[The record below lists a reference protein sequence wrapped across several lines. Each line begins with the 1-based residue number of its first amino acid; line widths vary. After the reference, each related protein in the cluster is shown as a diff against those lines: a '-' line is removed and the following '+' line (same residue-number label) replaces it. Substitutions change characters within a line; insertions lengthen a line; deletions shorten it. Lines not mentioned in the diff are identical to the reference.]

1 MLIRGSSSSRLNN
14 QHNWGALCDH
24 LMSTIIFTLTLNKIW
39 LYTSSKNYGER
50 SCGICH
56 LGVIWFVFM
65 FSNFYRWDSHN
76 KNSCC
81 ISEST
86 MVHKVDEAYVD
97 SSNFVELSK
106 LMDLSIRSF
115 NMLTIVNREQRF
127 LNLLNL
133 ELRKV
138 LISAPQSKILYFP
151 MWCYKGELFYHSKLC
166 NLWATTLAESTWVI
180 FQWKKSL
187 MPILSLKWLHVR

>member
-1 MLIRGSSSSRLNN
+1 
-14 QHNWGALCDH
+14 
-24 LMSTIIFTLTLNKIW
+24 
-39 LYTSSKNYGER
+39 
-50 SCGICH
+50 
-56 LGVIWFVFM
+56 
-65 FSNFYRWDSHN
+65 
-76 KNSCC
+76 
-81 ISEST
+81 

-138 LISAPQSKILYFP
+138 LI
-151 MWCYKGELFYHSKLC
+151 
-166 NLWATTLAESTWVI
+166 
-180 FQWKKSL
+180 
-187 MPILSLKWLHVR
+187 